1 MTTLLNLCDA
11 VRQGLPALYEC
22 SQAPLEGVRIRT
34 PFLYPD
40 GGVVDVFVVEASHGY
55 VVTDFSD
62 AVGWLRMQTVK
73 GKLSAK
79 QRASIR
85 DIGQTL
91 GTEFKK
97 GEIIFRCND
106 LSEVSEAVQI
116 VGQAAV
122 RVADLWFLFRHS
134 VSESVADDVDEWL
147 QEKDIE
153 SERNYKVRGR
163 STREWNVHFKTL
175 GLGNTSFVFLL
186 STATRGA
193 VHRITDQ
200 VFTGC
205 SDLTN
210 SQNTTIYT
218 YTPKLVSL
226 FDDTVDVWRNED
238 FDLLENVSEIARWSD
253 PDALEHTLKTP
264 SPT

>member
-1 MTTLLNLCDA
+1 MTLCDA

-22 SQAPLEGVRIRT
+22 SPAPIEGVRIRT
-34 PFLYPD
+34 PFLYPN
-40 GGVVDVFVVEASHGY
+40 GRVIDVFVIETNHGY
-55 VVTDFSD
+55 EVTDFSA
-62 AVGWLRMQTVK
+62 AVGWLRMQTIK
-73 GKLSAK
+73 GKLTVK

-97 GEIIFRCND
+97 GEIIYRCND

-116 VGQAAV
+116 VGQAV
-122 RVADLWFLFRHS
+122 LRVADLWFLFRHS
-134 VSESVADDVDEWL
+134 VSESVSDEVEEWL
-147 QEKDIE
+147 QEREIA

-175 GLGNTSFVFLL
+175 VLGNTSFVFLL

-210 SQNTTIYT
+210 SQNATIYT

-226 FDDTVDVWRNED
+226 FDDTVDVWWKED
-238 FDLLENVSEIARWSD
+238 FDLLENVSEIARWSS
-253 PDALEHTLKTP
+253 PDEFEHILKTP
-264 SPT
+264 SSG

>member
-1 MTTLLNLCDA
+1 MNLLNLCDA
-11 VRQGLPALYEC
+11 VRQGMPALYEC
-22 SQAPLEGVRIRT
+22 SSVPVGGVRIRT

-40 GGVVDVFVVEASHGY
+40 GGVVDVFVVEANHGY

-62 AVGWLRMQTVK
+62 AVGWLRMQTVR
-73 GKLSAK
+73 GELSSR
-79 QRASIR
+79 QRILIN

-91 GTEFKK
+91 DTEFKK
-97 GEIIFRCND
+97 GEVIYRCND

-116 VGQAAV
+116 VGQAV
-122 RVADLWFLFRHS
+122 LRVADLWFLFRHS
-134 VSESVADDVDEWL
+134 VSESVSDEVEEWL
-147 QEKDIE
+147 QEREIA

-175 GLGNTSFVFLL
+175 VLGNTSFVFLL

-210 SQNTTIYT
+210 SQNATIYT

-226 FDDTVDVWRNED
+226 FDDTVDVWRKED
-238 FDLLENVSEIARWSD
+238 FDLLENVSEIARWSS
-253 PDALEHTLKTP
+253 PDEFEHILKTP
-264 SPT
+264 LSI

>member
-1 MTTLLNLCDA
+1 MTTTTLCDA

-22 SQAPLEGVRIRT
+22 SSVPVGGVRIRT

-40 GGVVDVFVVEASHGY
+40 GGVVDVFVVETNRGY
-55 VVTDFSD
+55 EVTDFSE
-62 AVGWLRMQTVK
+62 AVGWLRMQTIN
-73 GKLSAK
+73 GKLLPR
-79 QRASIR
+79 QRILID

-97 GEIIFRCND
+97 GEIIYRCND

-116 VGQAAV
+116 VGQAV
-122 RVADLWFLFRHS
+122 LRVADLWFLFRHS
-134 VSESVADDVDEWL
+134 VSHSIADEVEEWL
-147 QEKDIE
+147 QEKEIA
-153 SERNYKVRGR
+153 SERNYKTQGK
-163 STREWNVHFKTL
+163 SKREWNVHFKTL
-175 GLGNTSFVFLL
+175 VLENTSFVFLL

-210 SQNTTIYT
+210 SQNATIYT

-226 FDDTVDVWRNED
+226 FDDTVDVWRKED
-238 FDLLENVSEIARWSD
+238 FDLLENVSEIARWSS
-253 PDALEHTLKTP
+253 PDEFEHILKTP
-264 SPT
+264 SSG